1 VITDPEQRIAAL
13 LKFKADFP
21 DSALL
26 AGADQ
31 AILSTLIKKL
41 PGQTDRIRH
50 FASEALRR
58 APRNSRG
65 ALAITIAGQ
74 LLNAD
79 LLLPEAREYALRSLT
94 SQTMASY
101 VREQLAAYAHR
112 GQTPPWSQEFERRY
126 RELRAGRTI
135 TLGRIEWKLGHTAEA
150 QRLLEAAHAILPANI
165 AAQATLGELAAKSGD
180 FTKALDYLIPAQLSG
195 NSTKEGTA
203 ALESIYRRQHG
214 DSLAGF
220 DAFLDAEYRK
230 RVPNPVRA
238 MHRPPAATRSEP
250 RRPRRSV
257 HRFRMSAVRRPR
269 PRVRCRDA
277 ALLAQ
282 RTRGSHVSPAHPAA
296 RPDGQSRYRGAQPL
310 VRTARRAR
318 IFLSTAGGPSAAG
331 PAKPRRMP
339 TIASFP
345 PSSASSKLQPKP

>member
-1 VITDPEQRIAAL
+1 MLLRAVIGLCVCLTLRAAFPQIPARETPPDTRAYSAAYVITDPEQRIAAF

-26 AGADQ
+26 GGADQ

-50 FASEALRR
+50 FASETLRR

-238 MHRPPAATRSEP
+238 VQRPPAATRSD
-250 RRPRRSV
+250 
-257 HRFRMSAVRRPR
+257 
-269 PRVRCRDA
+269 RV
-277 ALLAQ
+277 ALA
-282 RTRGSHVSPAHPAA
+282 
-296 RPDGQSRYRGAQPL
+296 
-310 VRTARRAR
+310 
-318 IFLSTAGGPSAAG
+318 
-331 PAKPRRMP
+331 
-339 TIASFP
+339 
-345 PSSASSKLQPKP
+345 